1 MTKENQLLV
10 GYARADITPDEA
22 LPLGGYGNALK
33 RVATGTRD
41 PLMATCVALSD
52 AKGETILVYSLD
64 LLYFPDEYFPFL
76 RQRVSK
82 DTGIPEDHVM
92 LCATHTHSGPSLG
105 AYVTIETPW
114 AKKLS
119 DAVARA
125 GVEALADRKPAQLF
139 AAGGEV
145 PGMSFIRHYKQEG
158 GKYCGANF
166 GFYTEA
172 KIIAHTGKAD
182 WTFGLVKCVREGGKD
197 VLMLN
202 WQVHPCLTMYGS
214 EYSADYVAVLREL
227 IEEKTGADFVFYL
240 GAAGNLST
248 VTRIPEE
255 EVTQDMEA
263 YGSAVVGYVL
273 SALEALQPLAGGEIR
288 VASAVVEHPVNHTE
302 DHKKDAALEVRAF
315 FEETN
320 DLTATKRFAR
330 ERGMNSIYHA
340 NAVIRKTDM
349 GQTRTIPIQAAVAGE
364 LAFAFAPYEMFS
376 GNGAELKENS
386 PFSATFVNSCS
397 NGYYG
402 YLPTQDAFDY
412 NCYEANT
419 TPFAPGIGE
428 KLSQTFVKLMQ
439 DMKK

>member
-1 MTKENQLLV
+1 
-10 GYARADITPDEA
+10 
-22 LPLGGYGNALK
+22 
-33 RVATGTRD
+33 
-41 PLMATCVALSD
+41 
-52 AKGETILVYSLD
+52 
-64 LLYFPDEYFPFL
+64 
-76 RQRVSK
+76 
-82 DTGIPEDHVM
+82 
-92 LCATHTHSGPSLG
+92 
-105 AYVTIETPW
+105 
-114 AKKLS
+114 
-119 DAVARA
+119 
-125 GVEALADRKPAQLF
+125 
-139 AAGGEV
+139 
-145 PGMSFIRHYKQEG
+145 MSFVRHYMQEG

-182 WTFGLVKCVREGGKD
+182 WGFQLVKCVREGGKD

-214 EYSADYVAVLREL
+214 EYSADYVAVIREQ
-227 IEEKTGADFVFYL
+227 IEAKTGADFVFYL

-263 YGSAVVGYVL
+263 YSTAVVQHVL
-273 SALEALQPLAGGEIR
+273 PALENMKPVKSGPVR
-288 VASAVVEHPVNHTE
+288 VASANVEYPVNHAE
-302 DHKKDAALEVRAF
+302 DHKKDAAFEVRAF

-320 DLTATKRFAR
+320 DLTATKHFAR

-340 NAVIRKTDM
+340 NAVIRKTGM

-376 GNGAELKENS
+376 GNGVELKESS
-386 PFSATFVNSCS
+386 PFPVTFVNSCS

-419 TPFAPGIGE
+419 TPFARGIGE

-439 DMKK
+439 DMKQ

>member
-1 MTKENQLLV
+1 MQTENLLRV
-10 GYARADITPDEA
+10 GYARTDITPDEA
-22 LPLGGYGNALK
+22 LPLGGHGNALK

-41 PLMATCVALSD
+41 PLLATCVAFSD
-52 AKGETILVYSLD
+52 EKDETILVYSLD
-64 LLYFPDEYFPFL
+64 LLYYPDEYLAML

-82 DTGIPEDHVM
+82 DTGIAEDHVM
-92 LCATHTHSGPSLG
+92 LCATHTHSGPALG
-105 AYVTIETPW
+105 AHITIETPW

-119 DAVARA
+119 DMVSKAATD
-125 GVEALADRKPAQLF
+125 ALADRKPARFF

-145 PGMSFIRHYKQEG
+145 PAMNFVRHYKQEG
-158 GKYCGANF
+158 GLYCGANF

-172 KIIAHTGKAD
+172 KIIAHTGQPD
-182 WTFGLVKCVREGGKD
+182 WKYKLVKCVREGGKD
-197 VLMLN
+197 ILMLN
-202 WQVHPCLTMYGS
+202 WQVHPCLTMYGR
-214 EYSADYVAVLREL
+214 EYSADYVAVLRDM
-227 IEEKTGADFVFYL
+227 IEEKTGANFVFYQ

-255 EVTQDMEA
+255 EVTQDMEE
-263 YGSAVVGYVL
+263 YGCAVVGYVL
-273 SALEALQPLAGGEIR
+273 PALERMEPLAGGEIR
-288 VASAVVEHPVNHTE
+288 VSSALVEHPVNHTE
-302 DHKKDAALEVRAF
+302 DHKKDAAFEVRAF

-320 DLTATKRFAR
+320 DLTATKHFAR

-340 NAVIRKTDM
+340 NAVIRKSEM
-349 GQTRTIPIQAAVAGE
+349 GEMRTIPIQAAVAGD

-376 GNGAELKENS
+376 GNGVELKENS
-386 PFSATFVNSCS
+386 PFPVTFVSTLS

-402 YLPTQDAFDY
+402 YLPTRDAFGY

-428 KLSQTFVKLMQ
+428 KLSETFVKLMQ

>member
-1 MTKENQLLV
+1 MQNDNQLLV
-10 GYARADITPDEA
+10 GYARTDITPDER
-22 LPLGGYGNALK
+22 LPLGGHGNALK

-41 PLMATCVALSD
+41 PLMATCVAFSD
-52 AKGETILVYSLD
+52 TKGETVLVYSLD
-64 LLYFPDEYFPFL
+64 LLYYPDDYLEML
-76 RQRVSK
+76 RQRVAK
-82 DTGIPEDHVM
+82 DTGVPEDHVM
-92 LCATHTHSGPSLG
+92 LAATHTHAGPALG
-105 AYVTIETPW
+105 AHIPATTPW
-114 AKKLS
+114 AQKLCNQ
-119 DAVARA
+119 VAKA
-125 GVEALADRKPAQLF
+125 GVEALADRKPGQLF
-139 AAGGEV
+139 TAGGEI
-145 PGMSFIRHYKQEG
+145 PGMSFVRHYMQEG

-166 GFYTEA
+166 GFYNEA
-172 KIIAHTGKAD
+172 KIIGHTGKAD
-182 WTFGLVKCVREGGKD
+182 WNFSLVKCVREGGKD
-197 VLMLN
+197 ILMLN
-202 WQVHPCLTMYGS
+202 WQVHPCLTMYGK
-214 EYSADYVAVLREL
+214 EYSADYIAVLRDQ

-255 EVTQDMEA
+255 EVTQDMEE

-273 SALEALQPLAGGEIR
+273 PALERLQPLAGGEIR

-302 DHKKDAALEVRAF
+302 DHKKEAALEVRAF

-320 DLTATKRFAR
+320 NLNDTKKFAR

-340 NAVIRKTDM
+340 NAVLRKVDM
-349 GQTRTIPIQAAVAGE
+349 GESRSVPIQAAVVGE

-376 GNGAELKENS
+376 GNGVELKENS
-386 PFSATFVNSCS
+386 PFPATFINSCC

-402 YLPTQDAFDY
+402 YLPTMDAFGY

>member
-1 MTKENQLLV
+1 MQNTDLLRV

-41 PLMATCVALSD
+41 PLLATCVAFSD

-64 LLYFPDEYFPFL
+64 LLYYPDDYFAML

-92 LCATHTHSGPSLG
+92 LCATHTHAGPSLG
-105 AYVTIETPW
+105 AYIPVTTPW
-114 AKKLS
+114 AQKLS
-119 DAVARA
+119 DGVSRA
-125 GVEALADRKPAQLF
+125 ALDALADRKPAKLF

-145 PGMSFIRHYKQEG
+145 PGMSFVRHYKQEG
-158 GKYCGANF
+158 GLYCGANF

-172 KIIAHTGKAD
+172 KIIAHTGNAD
-182 WTFGLVKCVREGGKD
+182 WSFGLVKCVREGGKD
-197 VLMLN
+197 ILMLN
-202 WQVHPCLTMYGS
+202 WQVHPCLTMYGT
-214 EYSADYVAVLREL
+214 EYSADYVAILREQF
-227 IEEKTGADFVFYL
+227 EEKTGADFVFYL

-263 YGSAVVGYVL
+263 YGSAVVAHVMP
-273 SALEALQPLAGGEIR
+273 ALDRLQPLADGEIR
-288 VASAVVEHPVNHTE
+288 VASAVVEHPVNHSE
-302 DHKKDAALEVRAF
+302 DHKKEAAFEVRAF

-320 DLTATKRFAR
+320 DLTATKKFAR

-349 GQTRTIPIQAAVAGE
+349 GETRSIPIQAAVAGE

-376 GNGAELKENS
+376 GNGVELKQTS
-386 PFSATFVNSCS
+386 PFPATFVNSCS

-402 YLPTQDAFDY
+402 YLPTKDAFAY

-419 TPFAPGIGE
+419 TPFASGIGE
-428 KLSQTFVKLMQ
+428 KLSETFVKLMQ